1 MIYNVTISSGCTS
14 YYQKTQLTH
23 YEKIIYS
30 LLAAATLMSCA
41 TSDASNNKV
50 DKDVTITKNLT
61 VKSSFNTIRSCSN
74 IDIEYTPSSS
84 VSIAATS
91 TSYGLEALNVY
102 VKNNTLYFETQNDKS
117 TWSKKGYV
125 IKVKLSA
132 PTVSTYNTSGNSQIK
147 VKGYVAVQGD
157 LTVTTS
163 GNSEVE
169 FKQKLTARLSVAH
182 QPATAQLSLTVR
194 LYAHSSTQHHLA
206 TQEFRLKNF
215 FATKLK
221 FAPAET
227 AAPI

>member
-1 MIYNVTISSGCTS
+1 MSRAPQAIHPTIRWIKRYNHKKSNC
-14 YYQKTQLTH
+14 
-23 YEKIIYS
+23 EKVRS
-30 LLAAATLMSCA
+30 LLFPFMQQYRHR
-41 TSDASNNKV
+41 V
-50 DKDVTITKNLT
+50 
-61 VKSSFNTIRSCSN
+61 
-74 IDIEYTPSSS
+74 YPMSSS

-91 TSYGLEALNVY
+91 ILRSGSTQCICE
-102 VKNNTLYFETQNDKS
+102 KQYFCISRHRMTRVHGQR
-117 TWSKKGYV
+117 KGYV

-157 LTVTTS
+157 LTAGQPQ

-215 FATKLK
+215 LRQS
-221 FAPAET
+221 
-227 AAPI
+227 